1 MIITKTALP
10 RRTFLRGMGVT
21 MALPLLDAMVPALS
35 AFARTAAYPVKR
47 LGFIYIANGAA
58 PGFWTPKGEGRNF
71 EFSSSLAP
79 LEPLR
84 EHVFIPSGL
93 EHRMAEGYGDGNGE
107 HTRSTAT
114 FLSGTHP
121 KLTEGADVRAGIT
134 ADQIA
139 ARALGQQTRLP
150 SLELQLDPNYL
161 VGNCENGYSCTYM
174 NTISWRSATQPN
186 PMENNPRIVFERLFG
201 EGGTTDQRAAQLRK
215 NRSILDTITGQMS
228 GLRQTLGPSDRVRV
242 GEYFDSIREVER
254 RIQIAEKADSEST
267 LPELLERPIGIPDSY
282 DAHSKLMFD
291 LWTLA
296 YQADVTRVVTK
307 MMCREVNGRTYPWI
321 GVNASHHNVSHHQLD
336 PGKLADYAKINTY
349 HVSLLAYFLDRLRS
363 TPDGDGTL
371 LDNAIIVYGGGLGD
385 GDRHDHINLPIVVA
399 GGGDRIRGGRHVT
412 YPEGTPMT
420 NLLLSVLQK
429 AGVNVQ
435 RLGDSNGPLPLEPLT
450 DL

>member
-1 MIITKTALP
+1 MMITKMALS

-21 MALPLLDAMVPALS
+21 MGLPLLDAMVPALS
-35 AFARTAAYPVKR
+35 AFARTDAHPVKR

-58 PGFWTPKGEGRNF
+58 PGFWTPKGQGRNF
-71 EFSSSLAP
+71 EFSPSLAP
-79 LEPLR
+79 LAPLR
-84 EHVFIPSGL
+84 EHVVIPSGL

-107 HTRSTAT
+107 HTRSTAA

-139 ARALGQQTRLP
+139 ARELGQHTRLP

-186 PMENNPRIVFERLFG
+186 PMENNPRVVFERLFG
-201 EGGTTDQRAAQLRK
+201 EGGTTGQRAAQLRK
-215 NRSILDTITGQMS
+215 NRSILDAVTDQMT
-228 GLRQTLGPSDRVRV
+228 GLRQTLGPSDRARV
-242 GEYFDSIREVER
+242 GEYFESIREVER
-254 RIQIAEKADSEST
+254 RIQVSEAADTEST
-267 LPELLERPIGIPDSY
+267 LPELLERPIGIPESY
-282 DAHSKLMFD
+282 DEHSKLMFD

-296 YQADVTRVVTK
+296 FQADITRVVTK

-321 GVNASHHNVSHHQLD
+321 GVNGSHHNVSHHQLD

-349 HVSLLAYFLDRLRS
+349 HVSLLAYFLERLRK
-363 TPDGDGTL
+363 TPDGDGSL
-371 LDNAIIVYGGGLGD
+371 LDNSIIVYGGGLGD

-399 GGGDRIRGGRHVT
+399 GGGDRIQGGRHLT

-420 NLLLSVLQK
+420 NLLVSVLHK
-429 AGVNVQ
+429 AGVTVQ
-435 RLGDSNGPLPLEPLT
+435 RLGDSTGPLPMEPLS